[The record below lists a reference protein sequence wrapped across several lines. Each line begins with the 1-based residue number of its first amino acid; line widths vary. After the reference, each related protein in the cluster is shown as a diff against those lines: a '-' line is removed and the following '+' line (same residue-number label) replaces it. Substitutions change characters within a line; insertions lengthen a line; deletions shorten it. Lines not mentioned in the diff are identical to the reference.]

1 MAKTA
6 KKSPAK
12 KHKIALL
19 TAGGLAPCLSAA
31 VGYLIADYSKKLP
44 KAEIIGYRNGYMGLL
59 KGWSVKVTAAT
70 RKNALVLTQH
80 GGSPIGNSRVKLTNV
95 KDCVKRGLTKEGEN
109 PLHVAAEQLVKDGIT
124 ILHTIGGD
132 DTNTTAA
139 DLAAYLASN
148 NYDLTVV
155 GLPKTIDN
163 DVVPIKQTLG
173 AVTAAEQGAI
183 YFENAIN
190 EQSTN
195 PRMLLIHE
203 VMGRNCGWLTAAT
216 AETYRKRLKKMKFVP
231 DFNLSMAH
239 KDIDAVYVPEVAVDL
254 EGEAKRLMKR
264 MDEKDCVSI
273 FLSEGAGIED
283 IVAEMRARGEEPE
296 RDAFGH
302 VKIDKINPGAWFA
315 KRFADMVKAE
325 KVLVQKSGYMA
336 RSARANKEDLAL
348 IKKMCAV
355 GVKSA
360 LAGVSGVVGHDEER
374 KGHPLRAIEF
384 PRIKGGKNFD
394 VKQKWFGQMLKEIG
408 QPMGKKLDVKH

>member
-1 MAKTA
+1 MAKA
-6 KKSPAK
+6 GQV

-31 VGYLIADYSKKLP
+31 IGYLIHMYSKRLP

-59 KGWSVKVTAAT
+59 KGWSIPVSNEV
-70 RKNALVLTQH
+70 RKHALVLTKH

-95 KDCVKRGLTKEGEN
+95 KDCVKRGLVQEGEN
-109 PLHVAAEQLVKDGIT
+109 PLHVAAEQLMKDGVT

-139 DLAAYLASN
+139 DLAAYLAAN
-148 NYDLTVV
+148 NYKLTVV

-173 AVTAAEQGAI
+173 ALTAAEQGAI
-183 YFENAIN
+183 FWENSVN

-216 AETYRKRLKKMKFVP
+216 ARAYRKRLRKLKFLP
-231 DFNLSMAH
+231 GFGLPMAY
-239 KDIDAVYVPEVAVDL
+239 KDIDAVYVPEIAIDL
-254 EGEAKRLMKR
+254 DAEAARLRKV
-264 MDEKDCVSI
+264 MDEEDCVSI
-273 FLSEGAGIED
+273 FLSEGAGVDD
-283 IVAEMRARGEEPE
+283 IVAEMRSRGEEPE

-315 KRFADMVKAE
+315 KRFADLVKAD
-325 KVLVQKSGYMA
+325 KVLVQKSGYFA
-336 RSARANKEDLAL
+336 RSAKANKDDLML
-348 IKKMCAV
+348 IKSMCTAAV
-355 GVKSA
+355 NCA
-360 LAGVSGVVGHDEER
+360 LAGTPGVIGHDEER
-374 KGHPLRAIEF
+374 KGAPLRAIEF
-384 PRIKGGKNFD
+384 PRIRGGKAFD
-394 VKQKWFGQMLKEIG
+394 VSEKWFGALLKDIG
-408 QPMGKKLDVKH
+408 QPMGKVTLGTRH

>member
-1 MAKTA
+1 MAK
-6 KKSPAK
+6 PAQ

-31 VGYLIADYSKKLP
+31 VGFLIDMYSKKLP

-59 KGWSVKVTAAT
+59 KGWSIPVTAAV
-70 RKNALVLTQH
+70 RKQALVLTQH

-95 KDCVKRGLTKEGEN
+95 KDCIKRGLVREGQN

-148 NYDLTVV
+148 NYNLTVV

-163 DVVPIKQTLG
+163 DVIPIAQTLG

-183 YFENAIN
+183 FFENAIN

-216 AETYRKRLKKMKFVP
+216 AETYRKRLKKQKFVP
-231 DFNLSMAH
+231 GFNLSMAH
-239 KDIDAVYVPEVAVDL
+239 KDIDAVYLPEIAIDL
-254 EGEAKRLMKR
+254 EAEAKRLKAV
-264 MDEKDCVSI
+264 MDRKDCVTI
-273 FLSEGAGIED
+273 FLSEGAGVED
-283 IVAEMRARGEEPE
+283 IVAEMQARGEEPE

-302 VKIDKINPGAWFA
+302 VKIDKINPGNWFA
-315 KRFADMVKAE
+315 KRFADMVGAE
-325 KVLVQKSGYMA
+325 KTLVQKSGYMA
-336 RSARANKEDLAL
+336 RSARANTEDLAL
-348 IKKMCAV
+348 IKKMCVEA
-355 GVKSA
+355 VKSG
-360 LAGVSGVVGHDEER
+360 LKGVSGVIGHDEEK
-374 KGHPLRAIEF
+374 KGKPMRAIEF

-394 VKQKWFGQMLKEIG
+394 VKQKWFAALLKEIG
-408 QPMGKKLDVKH
+408 QPMGKTVNVKH